1 MGLLQIPRTDLEW
14 RAGGIRVSTPAIS
27 CSLQA
32 RTRATILENRYSI
45 EVCHGISI
53 CELLTSMPLVD
64 DDERRMSGTAL
75 PMRHLAEYH
84 LPYPKVS
91 VEVNE

>member
-1 MGLLQIPRTDLEW
+1 MLD
-14 RAGGIRVSTPAIS
+14 
-27 CSLQA
+27 
-32 RTRATILENRYSI
+32 NRYSI
-45 EVCHGISI
+45 DVRRGISNR
-53 CELLTSMPLVD
+53 ELLTSRSL
-64 DDERRMSGTAL
+64 DDEDGRRMSGTDL